1 MGTEKKR
8 NRVQEKGIAPKIKIK
23 QKKKVTRRNVRVA
36 MRVPAAMVPEE
47 KESSKAK
54 KRQSAPA
61 GEMTILAALLE
72 VVPKLVEGE
81 MLLDQDHAEK
91 IEVGRAKRKKNANAK
106 RKS

>member
-1 MGTEKKR
+1 MPTRKKIDQKKR
-8 NRVQEKGIAPKIKIK
+8 KPRERRRK
-23 QKKKVTRRNVRVA
+23 KKKVTRRNVRVA

-91 IEVGRAKRKKNANAK
+91 IEVGRAKRKKNANVK
-106 RKS
+106 RK